1 MPKGIYV
8 TISRHWNSPK
18 ITTTITDEEI
28 GLQMDMEDFRKAL
41 KSELGNLIPFR
52 EALKEKIGSVTWVM
66 KKATIDKRIDE
77 GIDAIKE
84 ETIDNQIDNAI
95 DRVIS
100 GIKEESAKVVCS
112 V

>member
-1 MPKGIYV
+1 MKSKI
-8 TISRHWNSPK
+8 TISKHWNSPQ
-18 ITTTITDEEI
+18 IHVWVTDEEI

-41 KSELGNLIPFR
+41 KLELGNLTPFR
-52 EALKEKIGSVTWVM
+52 EALKEQIGSVTWVM
-66 KKATIDKRIDE
+66 KKATIDRRIDE

-100 GIKEESAKVVCS
+100 GIKEESAKVV
-112 V
+112 